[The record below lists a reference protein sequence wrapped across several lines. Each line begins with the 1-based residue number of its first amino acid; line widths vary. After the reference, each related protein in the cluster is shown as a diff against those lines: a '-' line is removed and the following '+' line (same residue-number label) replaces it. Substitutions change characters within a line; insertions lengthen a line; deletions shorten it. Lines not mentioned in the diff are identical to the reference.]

1 MSLRAVLCASLI
13 LAVFPVQRLSA
24 QPKPASSGA
33 PVIRVT
39 SSLVFLDVTVLDKKG
54 RPVVKGLTQDD
65 FTITEG
71 KKPQR
76 IFSFE
81 APGVHVMSANSGDDN
96 PEGKA
101 PVTIFALD
109 LLNSGFEDFAYIR
122 YEVRRYLAAQ
132 PRQLK
137 SPAELMVLGNRSL
150 EMLQGYT
157 RSKEDLLYALNHL
170 PPALPYKLELA
181 FWNDRFSQSYDAL
194 QQIALQNKGVP
205 GRKNIIWVGHGGP
218 GIWTAPLPEPYETE
232 LKQYVHETVNM
243 LVDARVSLFVIYP
256 GLKVEGRAFTLSE
269 VDATVDVG
277 DDDPFAGN
285 INFGVLVN
293 ETGGRLFYNRNDVDG
308 EIRESEQM
316 GSEYYTLTY
325 PPPDGNADGRF
336 RRIRVT
342 VRNPKLRAVTKDGY
356 YAQDRSAPLDPR
368 RQTRE
373 ALVEGAESTI
383 PFAALDLK
391 IAGIVRHPD
400 TRTADLTVQLKEKNV
415 GWHATG
421 EGKSTADLLLA
432 GVCLTGHR
440 SILASKVEEVS
451 LSADTQDPVQLAA
464 LVTSL
469 TLTIRIPRKT
479 QSVRVVL
486 ETAEGGRMGAAEVDR
501 RALDASPEAPTP
513 EPQLTRRPPNQVVHA
528 GP

>member
-1 MSLRAVLCASLI
+1 
-13 LAVFPVQRLSA
+13 
-24 QPKPASSGA
+24 
-33 PVIRVT
+33 VT

-65 FTITEG
+65 FTITED

-81 APGVHVMSANSGDDN
+81 APDVHVMSANSGDDN

-101 PVTIFALD
+101 PVTIFVLD
-109 LLNSGFEDFAYIR
+109 LLNSSFEDFAYIR
-122 YEVRRYLAAQ
+122 YMVRRYLAAQ

-150 EMLQGYT
+150 ELLQGYT

-170 PPALPYKLELA
+170 PPALPYKFEMG
-181 FWNDRFSQSYDAL
+181 FWDDRFNQSYDAL

-218 GIWTAPLPEPYETE
+218 GIWTAALPWPYETE

-256 GLKVEGRAFTLSE
+256 GLKVEGSAFTVSE
-269 VDATVDVG
+269 RDASIDVG
-277 DDDPFAGN
+277 DDDPFAGD

-325 PPPDGNADGRF
+325 QPPDGNADGRF

-342 VRNPKLRAVTKDGY
+342 MRDPHLRAVTKDGY
-356 YAQDRSAPLDPR
+356 YAPDSSAPVDPR
-368 RQTRE
+368 QQTRE

-391 IAGIVRHPD
+391 IAGVVRHPD
-400 TRTADLTVQLKEKNV
+400 TRTADLTVQLKTKNV
-415 GWHATG
+415 GWQATDD
-421 EGKSTADLLLA
+421 GKSTANLLMA
-432 GVCLTGHR
+432 GVSLTGR
-440 SILASKVEEVS
+440 RYILASIVIEVF
-451 LSADTQDPVQLAA
+451 LSADTQDPVRLAA
-464 LVTSL
+464 SVTSL
-469 TLTIRIPRKT
+469 ALTIRIPPKT
-479 QSVRVVL
+479 QSVRVVI
-486 ETAEGGRMGAAEVDR
+486 ETAEGGRMGAAELNR
-501 RALDASPEAPTP
+501 RDLDASPAVPTP
-513 EPQLTRRPPNQVVHA
+513 EPQLTRRPPDQVVHA
-528 GP
+528 GS